1 MKSVSRSRSEVG
13 RVWDPEGATNL
24 RLRYRPAITR
34 IDSFNVQNPNRLL
47 YNEELAHRILLRSL
61 IRAWS
66 IPIGRFFGTE
76 VRLHLTFFLLLALL
90 VTQTRQAGMEPV
102 RGVALFFI
110 MLAAVVVQE
119 TARALFTHGK
129 RDRLQRLVLLPIGG
143 VVLGET
149 SEHGTDTHASVAQEA
164 RSALAGPAAN
174 LLVAGIAAAIVV
186 TVAQQKVF
194 LLPYI
199 HSGHLA
205 RSLVWINVL
214 LALLNLVPAY
224 PLAAGRV
231 LRVWLAHNASK
242 DVPNAWEE
250 ATRKSVSYG
259 QGFSMLLT
267 VMGLFAGNFWA
278 IIVGFCVFIAAHL
291 EDRSML
297 FQSVVSSVR
306 MEEIMLTDF
315 AVLSPADTLQDALEK
330 ALHTLQ
336 DDFPVVRSGDLVG
349 TITRQ
354 KILDAIRSDGNGYVQ
369 SVMNRVIEVC
379 QKGESLATAFRKIT
393 IRGLTMIPV
402 VDQQKLIGIVTLQN
416 LSHNMGLLA
425 ETRRLKKLDED

>member
-1 MKSVSRSRSEVG
+1 M
-13 RVWDPEGATNL
+13 
-24 RLRYRPAITR
+24 
-34 IDSFNVQNPNRLL
+34 
-47 YNEELAHRILLRSL
+47 H
-61 IRAWS
+61 AWS
-66 IPIGRFFGTE
+66 IPLGRWFGAE
-76 VRLHLTFFLLLALL
+76 VRLHLTFLLLLALV
-90 VTQTRQAGMEPV
+90 VTQTMKAGIEPG
-102 RGVALFFI
+102 RGFALFLILF
-110 MLAAVVVQE
+110 AAVVVHE
-119 TARALFTHGK
+119 AARALFTSAK

-143 VVLGET
+143 VVLGESSERSANDKT
-149 SEHGTDTHASVAQEA
+149 SLALEA
-164 RSALAGPAAN
+164 RSALAGPAAS
-174 LLVAGIAAAIVV
+174 LLIAGVAAAMVA
-186 TVAQQKVF
+186 TVAQQKIF
-194 LLPYI
+194 ASPYI

-205 RSLVWINVL
+205 RSVVWINL
-214 LALLNLVPAY
+214 TLGLLNLVPAY
-224 PLAAGRV
+224 PLAAGRL
-231 LRVWLAHNASK
+231 LRVWLAQNASK

-267 VMGLFAGNFWA
+267 VMGFIAGNIWA
-278 IIVGFCVFIAAHL
+278 MLVGFCVFIAAHL
-291 EDRSML
+291 EDRSLL

-354 KILDAIRSDGNGYVQ
+354 KILDAVRSEGNGYVQ

-393 IRGLTMIPV
+393 MRGLTMIPV
-402 VDQQKLIGIVTLQN
+402 VDQQRLIGIVTLQN
-416 LSHNMGLLA
+416 LSHNMALLA
-425 ETRRLKKLDED
+425 ESRRLKKLDES